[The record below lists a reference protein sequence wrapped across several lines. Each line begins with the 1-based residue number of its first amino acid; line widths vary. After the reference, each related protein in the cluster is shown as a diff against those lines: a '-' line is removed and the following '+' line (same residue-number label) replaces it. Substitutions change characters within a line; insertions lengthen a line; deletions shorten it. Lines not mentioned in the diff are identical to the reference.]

1 MLSAALQGGD
11 VLVAVKDN
19 GIGIPEE
26 VMPQI
31 FELFT
36 QVDTSI
42 ERSQGG
48 LGIGLTLVRRLVE
61 LHGGDITAY
70 SEGLDKGA
78 EFVVRL
84 PVREV
89 SSKPAQPVTTPA
101 IPAKAT
107 QPEAEKAAANSIR
120 ILVVD
125 DNESAARTMGWMLE
139 AMGYQSAVAHDGPSA
154 IAKAAGFK
162 PHIVLLDI
170 GLPGMNGYDVCRAM
184 RADPLYKDTAFIAQT
199 GWGQQEH
206 LDRSA
211 EAGFAAHL
219 VKPIE
224 MAKLQAALEKYA
236 PRKAA

>member
-1 MLSAALQGGD
+1 MFSAALQGGD
-11 VLVAVKDN
+11 VLVAVKDD

-26 VMPQI
+26 VMPHI

-36 QVDTSI
+36 QVDTSM

-89 SSKPAQPVTTPA
+89 SSKPAAPVAVPVS
-101 IPAKAT
+101 AKAAK
-107 QPEAEKAAANSIR
+107 PEAKAAATKGVR

-125 DNESAARTMGWMLE
+125 DNEAAARTMGWMLE
-139 AMGYQSAVAHDGPSA
+139 AMGYQSAIVHDGLSA
-154 IAKAAGFK
+154 MEKAREFL
-162 PHIVLLDI
+162 PHLVLLDI

-184 RADPLYKDTAFIAQT
+184 RADPLYKDTVFIAQT

-211 EAGFAAHL
+211 EAGFVAHL

-236 PRKAA
+236 PKKAA